1 MTPTPTAAA
10 LSAIASQRRRD
21 LLRLV
26 WERELSAGELAS
38 HFDIS
43 WPAISQQLGTLKE
56 VGLVRERRDGRHRF
70 YTTDEA
76 TVGAL
81 AGILSQMWSEDL
93 HRLAELAEEDEQN
106 DE

>member
-1 MTPTPTAAA
+1 M
-10 LSAIASQRRRD
+10 
-21 LLRLV
+21 
-26 WERELSAGELAS
+26 
-38 HFDIS
+38 
-43 WPAISQQLGTLKE
+43 
-56 VGLVRERRDGRHRF
+56 RERRDGRHRF